1 MSSIHLEF
9 SKNPIL
15 RWTPGFLMMLTIYL
29 FSARPSTDVIFSL
42 FNHIIYKGGHVI
54 GYAMLAMCYW
64 RAFGFRDDK
73 RWLAW
78 LLAVLYAV
86 TDEYHQSFV
95 PGRHPSVFD
104 ILVYDNIG
112 ALISLWLAG
121 LFMKQKQP
129 ASQGLVVEQDTSTAN
144 S

>member
-1 MSSIHLEF
+1 MSSINLGF

-15 RWTPGFLMMLTIYL
+15 RWTPAVLMMLVIFL

-42 FNHIIYKGGHVI
+42 FNRVVYKGGHVI
-54 GYAMLAMCYW
+54 GYALLALSYW

-78 LLAVLYAV
+78 LMALLYAV

-95 PGRHPSVFD
+95 PGRHAIAFD

-112 ALISLWLAG
+112 ALTSLWLAG
-121 LFMKQKQP
+121 RFMKQKQP
-129 ASQGLVVEQDTSTAN
+129 ASQSLVVEQDTSKAN